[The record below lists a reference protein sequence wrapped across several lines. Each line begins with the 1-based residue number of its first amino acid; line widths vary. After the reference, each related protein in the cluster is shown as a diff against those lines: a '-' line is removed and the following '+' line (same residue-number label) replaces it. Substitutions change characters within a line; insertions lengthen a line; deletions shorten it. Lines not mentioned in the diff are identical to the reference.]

1 MHESTLTRRA
11 ILQGTAG
18 AVALATAGTALR
30 PRRAA
35 ARQDVT
41 LRWWDYYDSG
51 ANAEA
56 MESQLQRYMDA
67 NPGITIER
75 TALPFADLKQQ
86 LLQGAAAGQLPD
98 IVVIDNPDHQA
109 FAALGV
115 LEDITER
122 VAAWGQADAYFE
134 GPWASTLWDGKN
146 YGIPDNSNC
155 LVQFVNSD
163 VLAAAEVAP
172 PVNWEDLTAAVAT
185 LTEGDRFGLAVSAVK
200 SEEGTFQWLP
210 FLWETGED
218 IPTIDSEGGQRA
230 LQLWVDMVNAGYMS
244 KGILGW
250 TQQDVLTQFQNGK
263 AAIMV
268 NGPWQVPVLKEQNPD
283 LNWDVATLP
292 VDKQGASI
300 LGGENMAIVAGGPN
314 VDAAWELVAW
324 TQETENLKRY
334 LAEAGKLPSRAD
346 LAEDPYWT
354 EDPVFSVFVEQLKV
368 AKPRAYGSKYPEISN
383 AIQEAIQGAVSGQ
396 VTAADALAR
405 AQATITPLLP

>member
-1 MHESTLTRRA
+1 MPESMQTRRSILKGA
-11 ILQGTAG
+11 IGAAALAAG
-18 AVALATAGTALR
+18 AAAR
-30 PRRAA
+30 PVRTR

-41 LRWWDYYDSG
+41 LRWWDYYSQG
-51 ANAEA
+51 ANATA
-56 MESQLQRYMDA
+56 MEAQLRRYMEA
-67 NPGITIER
+67 HPNVVVER
-75 TALPFADLKQQ
+75 TAIPFADLKQK

-109 FAALGV
+109 FAALGI
-115 LEDITER
+115 LEDLTER
-122 VAAWGQADAYFE
+122 VAAWGQADAYFA
-134 GPWASTLWDGKN
+134 GPWASTLWDGRN
-146 YGIPDNSNC
+146 YGVPDNSNC
-155 LVQFVNSD
+155 LVQYVNAD
-163 VLAAAEVAP
+163 VLGEAGVEAP
-172 PVNWEDLTAAVAT
+172 TTWADLTAAAAA

-210 FLWETGED
+210 FLWATGED
-218 IPTIDSEGGQRA
+218 IPTLDSEGGRRA
-230 LQLWVDMVNAGYMS
+230 LQLWVDLVNAGHMS

-268 NGPWQVPVLKEQNPD
+268 NGPWQIPVLREQSPD
-283 LNWDVATLP
+283 LNWQVATLP
-292 VDKQGASI
+292 TDAQGASI

-314 VDAAWELVAW
+314 VEAAWELIAW
-324 TQETENLKRY
+324 TQEEANLQQY
-334 LAEAGKLPSRAD
+334 LGEAGKLPSRAD

-354 EDPVFSVFVEQLKV
+354 DDPVLSVFVEQLKV

-396 VTAADALAR
+396 TPVADALAR